1 MCQVG
6 DIILVDHYSD
16 NGKTLSK
23 HSFVVIDDNNGTIEG
38 MSYDMICNVL
48 SSFKSEKQKRRKLS
62 YPGNFPIA
70 HDDTVTN
77 PHNSKSGYVKLD
89 QLYYFKKDKLQF
101 RTIGT
106 MNPDILELL
115 FEFLEESDFEIF
127 DIVDNL

>member
-48 SSFKSEKQKRRKLS
+48 SSFKSEEQKRRKLS
-62 YPGNFPIA
+62 YPGF
-70 HDDTVTN
+70 
-77 PHNSKSGYVKLD
+77 
-89 QLYYFKKDKLQF
+89 Q
-101 RTIGT
+101 
-106 MNPDILELL
+106 
-115 FEFLEESDFEIF
+115 
-127 DIVDNL
+127 

>member
-6 DIILVDHYSD
+6 DIILVDHYND
-16 NGKTLSK
+16 NGKTLNK

-48 SSFKSEKQKRRKLS
+48 SSFKSEEQKRRKLS

-70 HDDTVTN
+70 NDDTVTN
-77 PHNSKSGYVKLD
+77 PHNSKSGYVKMD

-101 RTIGT
+101 IIIGS
-106 MNPDILELL
+106 MKPDILELL
-115 FEFLEESDFEIF
+115 LEFLEESEFEIF
-127 DIVDNL
+127 DIIDNL